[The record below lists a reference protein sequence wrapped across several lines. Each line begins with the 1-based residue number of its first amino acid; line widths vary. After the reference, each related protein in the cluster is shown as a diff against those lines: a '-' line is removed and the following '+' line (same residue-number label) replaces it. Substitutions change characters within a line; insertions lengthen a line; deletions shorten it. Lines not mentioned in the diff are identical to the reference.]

1 MVSKSL
7 YKGLRS
13 VYNPNLD
20 TRSPEISD
28 RPSFMFGQVE
38 NSLKIVVISFFCL
51 LTVVPFVTAATTDR
65 GAPLF
70 TEITSAVGIEDT
82 SERWPS
88 DGTYTLPEIM
98 GGGVALFDYDNDD
111 DLDLLQIRSLLFRG
125 STGETERRTTEIF
138 SGHQTGLF
146 WTHFRLFQ
154 QQPDGSFSEVT
165 GATGLSDAGYGQGI
179 AVGDTDNDGDLDLYV
194 TNYGADVFYRNN
206 GDGTFVNATEA
217 SGFSGGGW
225 STSAAFLDYD
235 ADSYLDLYVARYL
248 RFDPAVSCQ
257 RLSDAR
263 DYCGPQSFDGIPD
276 SLYRNNGDGTFSDV
290 TTEVGIISSD
300 KGLGVVCADFT
311 SDGWVDL
318 YVAND
323 GEANRLWVNSG
334 SGTFYD
340 EAIMRGLAFNTHGKA
355 EASMGVTVGDA
366 DRDGKLDLF
375 MTHFSRETNTL
386 YTASS
391 YGIFTDA
398 TDSSGFAGIDLP
410 FTGFGCGFFDFDHD
424 ADLDIA
430 LVNGRVMRGPDLPGA
445 SIGKFWNPY
454 AEPNLLFENNG
465 HGQFTDMGAR
475 GGKFTSQVEISRGLA
490 FGDIDRDGDLDFVVG
505 NIWGAPRVFR
515 NDAPALGTHWLSIR
529 AMTGKRDAIGAQVTV
544 VAEGAKFV
552 GLVLP
557 AYSYLSS
564 SDFKA
569 HFGLGKIEDI
579 EAIEVVWPDRSQER
593 FIIPRVDRIVTVR
606 QGEGESL
613 GSLTL
618 SK

>member
-1 MVSKSL
+1 
-7 YKGLRS
+7 
-13 VYNPNLD
+13 
-20 TRSPEISD
+20 
-28 RPSFMFGQVE
+28 MFNQVE
-38 NSLKIVVISFFCL
+38 SNLKIVVISFFCL
-51 LTVVPFVTAATTDR
+51 FAVAISATVTATDT
-65 GAPLF
+65 GEPLF
-70 TEITSAVGIEDT
+70 TEITSEVGLVDT

-98 GGGVALFDYDNDD
+98 GGGVALLDYDNDG
-111 DLDLLQIRSLLFRG
+111 DLDLLHIRSLLFREP
-125 STGETERRTTEIF
+125 TGETEKPTTEVF
-138 SGHQTGLF
+138 SGLQKELF

-154 QQPDGSFSEVT
+154 QQANGTFSDVT
-165 GATGLSDAGYGQGI
+165 DASGLIDAGYGQGV

-194 TNYGADVFYRNN
+194 TNYGPDAFYRNN
-206 GDGTFVNATEA
+206 GDGTFVNATESA
-217 SGFSGGGW
+217 GFSGGGW

-235 ADSYLDLYVARYL
+235 ADGYLDLYVARYL

-263 DYCGPQSFDGIPD
+263 DYCGPQSFEGIPD

-290 TTEVGIISSD
+290 TTDVGIVSSD

-355 EASMGVTVGDA
+355 EASMGVTVGDV
-366 DRDGKLDLF
+366 DRDGELDLF
-375 MTHFSRETNTL
+375 MTHFHRETNTL
-386 YTASS
+386 YVASP
-391 YGIFTDA
+391 YGIFSDA

-430 LVNGRVMRGPDLPGA
+430 LVNGRVMRGPVLPGA
-445 SIGKFWNPY
+445 NIGNFWNPY

-465 HGQFTDMGAR
+465 HGQFSDVGAR
-475 GGKFTSQVEISRGLA
+475 GGNFTSQIEISRGLA
-490 FGDIDRDGDLDFVVG
+490 FGDIDHDGDLDFVVG

-515 NDAPALGTHWLSIR
+515 NDAPAPGTHWLSVR
-529 AMTGKRDAIGAQVTV
+529 AMTGNRDAIGAQVTV
-544 VAEGAKFV
+544 VTAKTKFV

-569 HFGLGKIEDI
+569 HFGLGEIEKI
-579 EAIEVVWPDRSQER
+579 EAIEVVWPNGDQEQFR
-593 FIIPRVDRIVTVR
+593 VPGVDRVVTVR

-613 GSLTL
+613 GS
-618 SK
+618 

>member
-1 MVSKSL
+1 MFRQVGSTLRIVAISL
-7 YKGLRS
+7 LHLFAVAQS
-13 VYNPNLD
+13 A
-20 TRSPEISD
+20 T
-28 RPSFMFGQVE
+28 
-38 NSLKIVVISFFCL
+38 
-51 LTVVPFVTAATTDR
+51 ATTTEM
-65 GAPLF
+65 GEPLF
-70 TEITSAVGIEDT
+70 TEITAALGLEDT

-98 GGGVALFDYDNDD
+98 GGGVALLDYDNDG
-111 DLDLLQIRSLLFRG
+111 DLDLLQIRSLLFREP
-125 STGETERRTTEIF
+125 TGDARRPTTEI
-138 SGHQTGLF
+138 SNGLQKEFF

-154 QQPDGSFSEVT
+154 QQSNGTFSDVT
-165 GATGLSDAGYGQGI
+165 DASGLNDAGYGQGV

-194 TNYGADVFYRNN
+194 TNYGPDAFYRNN
-206 GDGTFVNATEA
+206 GDGTFVNATESA
-217 SGFSGGGW
+217 GFSGGGW

-235 ADSYLDLYVARYL
+235 ADGYLDLYVARYL

-263 DYCGPQSFDGIPD
+263 DYCGPQSFEGIPD
-276 SLYRNNGDGTFSDV
+276 SLYRNNGDGSFSEV
-290 TTEVGIISSD
+290 TTDVGIVSSD

-334 SGTFYD
+334 SGTFDD
-340 EAIMRGLAFNTHGKA
+340 EAIIRGLAFNTHGKA
-355 EASMGVTVGDA
+355 EASMGITVGDA
-366 DRDGKLDLF
+366 NRDGELDLF
-375 MTHFSRETNTL
+375 MTHFFRETNTL
-386 YTASS
+386 YVASS
-391 YGIFTDA
+391 FGIFSDA

-430 LVNGRVMRGPDLPGA
+430 LVNGRVMRGPVLPGA
-445 SIGKFWNPY
+445 NLGNFWNPY

-465 HGQFTDMGAR
+465 QGQFSDVGAR

-515 NDAPALGTHWLSIR
+515 NDAPAPGTHWLSVR
-529 AMTGKRDAIGAQVTV
+529 AMTGNRDAIGALVTV
-544 VAEGAKFV
+544 VAANMKFV
-552 GLVLP
+552 RLALP

-564 SDFKA
+564 SDCKA
-569 HFGLGKIEDI
+569 HFGLGDIERI
-579 EAIEVVWPDRSQER
+579 EAIEVVWPDGNQER
-593 FIIPRVDRIVTVR
+593 FSVPGVDRVITVL
-606 QGEGESL
+606 QGEGEAI
-613 GSLTL
+613 GS
-618 SK
+618 

>member
-1 MVSKSL
+1 MFVQINKILNTAGKRFTYLLVIMSCLMVESTIES
-7 YKGLRS
+7 
-13 VYNPNLD
+13 
-20 TRSPEISD
+20 
-28 RPSFMFGQVE
+28 Q
-38 NSLKIVVISFFCL
+38 
-51 LTVVPFVTAATTDR
+51 A
-65 GAPLF
+65 LF
-70 TEITSAVGIEDT
+70 TEITSEAGLADN
-82 SERWPS
+82 SEQWPS
-88 DGTYTLPEIM
+88 KGSYILPEIM
-98 GGGVALFDYDNDD
+98 GGGIALFDYDNDN

-125 STGETERRTTEIF
+125 ATDETERHTTEFF
-138 SGHQTGLF
+138 SEHQTGLF
-146 WTHFRLFQ
+146 WPHFRLFQ
-154 QQPDGSFSEVT
+154 QQADGSFSDVT
-165 GATGLSDAGYGQGI
+165 DGTGLDDAGYGQGV
-179 AVGDTDNDGDLDLYV
+179 AVGDTDNDGDLDLYI
-194 TNYGADVFYRNN
+194 TNYGPDAFYRNN
-206 GDGTFVNATEA
+206 GDGTFVNATDA
-217 SGFSGGGW
+217 AGFAGGGW

-235 ADSYLDLYVARYL
+235 ADGYLDLYVARYL

-263 DYCGPQSFDGIPD
+263 DYCGPQSFEGIPD

-290 TTEVGIISSD
+290 TAEVGIISSD

-366 DRDGKLDLF
+366 DRDGELDLF
-375 MTHFSRETNTL
+375 MTHFHRETNTL
-386 YTASS
+386 YRASS
-391 YGIFTDA
+391 YGIFSDA

-410 FTGFGCGFFDFDHD
+410 FTGFGCGLFDFDHD
-424 ADLDIA
+424 GDLDIA
-430 LVNGRVMRGPDLPGA
+430 LVNGRVMRGPVLPGA
-445 SIGKFWNPY
+445 TLGTFWNAY

-465 HGQFTDMGAR
+465 HGQFSDVSVQ
-475 GGKFTSQVEISRGLA
+475 GGRFTSQVEISRGLA

-515 NDAPALGTHWLSIR
+515 NDAPAPGTHWLSIR

-544 VAEGAKFV
+544 VTETAKFV

-569 HFGLGKIEDI
+569 HFGLGKIDNI
-579 EAIEVVWPDRSQER
+579 EALEVVWPNGDRER
-593 FIIPRVDRIVTVR
+593 FTVPGVDRVVTVR

-613 GSLTL
+613 GS
-618 SK
+618 

>member
-1 MVSKSL
+1 
-7 YKGLRS
+7 
-13 VYNPNLD
+13 
-20 TRSPEISD
+20 
-28 RPSFMFGQVE
+28 MFNQVE
-38 NSLKIVVISFFCL
+38 SNLKIVVISFFCL
-51 LTVVPFVTAATTDR
+51 FAVAISATATATDM
-65 GAPLF
+65 GEPLF
-70 TEITSAVGIEDT
+70 TEITSAVGLEDT

-98 GGGVALFDYDNDD
+98 GGGVALLDYDNDG
-111 DLDLLQIRSLLFRG
+111 DLDLLHIRSLLFREP
-125 STGETERRTTEIF
+125 TGETQKPTTEIF
-138 SGHQTGLF
+138 NGLQKELF

-154 QQPDGSFSEVT
+154 QQANGTFSDVT
-165 GATGLSDAGYGQGI
+165 DASGLIDAGYGQGV

-194 TNYGADVFYRNN
+194 TNYGPDAFYRNN
-206 GDGTFVNATEA
+206 GDGTFVNATES

-235 ADSYLDLYVARYL
+235 ADGYLDLYVARYL
-248 RFDPAVSCQ
+248 SFDPAVSCQ

-290 TTEVGIISSD
+290 TTDVGIVSSD

-355 EASMGVTVGDA
+355 EASMGVTVGDV
-366 DRDGKLDLF
+366 DRDGELDLF
-375 MTHFSRETNTL
+375 MTHFHRETNTL
-386 YTASS
+386 YVASP
-391 YGIFTDA
+391 YGIFSDA

-410 FTGFGCGFFDFDHD
+410 YTGFGCGFFDFDHD

-430 LVNGRVMRGPDLPGA
+430 LVNGRVMRGPVLPGA
-445 SIGKFWNPY
+445 NIGNFWNPY

-465 HGQFTDMGAR
+465 HGQFSDLGAR
-475 GGKFTSQVEISRGLA
+475 GGNFTSQIEISRGLA
-490 FGDIDRDGDLDFVVG
+490 FGDIDHDGDLDFVVG

-515 NDAPALGTHWLSIR
+515 NDAPAPGTHWLSVR
-529 AMTGKRDAIGAQVTV
+529 AMTGNRDAIGAQVTV
-544 VAEGAKFV
+544 VTAKTKFV

-564 SDFKA
+564 SDCKA
-569 HFGLGKIEDI
+569 HFGLGEIEKI
-579 EAIEVVWPDRSQER
+579 EAIEVVWPNGDQEQFR
-593 FIIPRVDRIVTVR
+593 VPGVDRVVTVR

-613 GSLTL
+613 GS
-618 SK
+618 

>member
-1 MVSKSL
+1 MFRQIKSIP
-7 YKGLRS
+7 RS
-13 VYNPNLD
+13 VAIGL
-20 TRSPEISD
+20 
-28 RPSFMFGQVE
+28 V
-38 NSLKIVVISFFCL
+38 CL
-51 LTVVPFVTAATTDR
+51 LTVVPFVTSGTTD
-65 GAPLF
+65 GGKPLF
-70 TEITSAVGIEDT
+70 TEITSAVGLEDA
-82 SERWPS
+82 SEQWPS

-98 GGGVALFDYDNDD
+98 GGGVALFDYDCDN
-111 DLDLLQIRSLLFRG
+111 DLDLLQIRSLLFREP
-125 STGETERRTTEIF
+125 TGETEGRAKEI
-138 SGHQTGLF
+138 SGEHWAGLF

-154 QQPDGSFSEVT
+154 QQADGSFSDVT
-165 GATGLSDAGYGQGI
+165 DGSGLNDAGYGQGVAI
-179 AVGDTDNDGDLDLYV
+179 GDTDNDGDLDLYV
-194 TNYGADVFYRNN
+194 TNYGPDTFYRNN
-206 GDGTFVNATEA
+206 GDGTFVNATDA
-217 SGFSGGGW
+217 AGFSEGGW
-225 STSAAFLDYD
+225 STSAAYLDYD
-235 ADSYLDLYVARYL
+235 ADGYLDLYVARYL

-263 DYCGPQSFDGIPD
+263 DYCGPQSFEGIPD

-290 TTEVGIISSD
+290 TAEVGIISSD
-300 KGLGVVCADFT
+300 KGLGVVCTDFT

-323 GEANRLWVNSG
+323 GEPNRLWVNSG

-355 EASMGVTVGDA
+355 EASMGVTVGDV
-366 DRDGKLDLF
+366 DRDGELDLF
-375 MTHFSRETNTL
+375 MTHFHRETNTL
-386 YTASS
+386 YVASS
-391 YGIFTDA
+391 YGMFSDA

-430 LVNGRVMRGPDLPGA
+430 LVNGRVMRGPVLPGA
-445 SIGKFWNPY
+445 NIGTFWDAY

-465 HGQFTDMGAR
+465 HGQFSDVGVR

-515 NDAPALGTHWLSIR
+515 NDAPAPGTHWLSIR
-529 AMTGKRDAIGAQVTV
+529 AMTGKRDAIGARVTV
-544 VAEGAKFV
+544 VAEGTKFV

-569 HFGLGKIEDI
+569 HFGLGEIETI
-579 EAIEVVWPDRSQER
+579 EAIEVVWPDGDRER
-593 FIIPRVDRIVTVR
+593 FSVPGVDRVVTVR

-613 GSLTL
+613 GS
-618 SK
+618 

>member
-1 MVSKSL
+1 MIRQIE
-7 YKGLRS
+7 YC
-13 VYNPNLD
+13 
-20 TRSPEISD
+20 
-28 RPSFMFGQVE
+28 Q
-38 NSLKIVVISFFCL
+38 KILVIGFFCL
-51 LTVVPFVTAATTDR
+51 FTVVAIVSAGHA
-65 GAPLF
+65 GEGKPLF
-70 TEITSAVGIEDT
+70 TEITSAVGLEDT

-111 DLDLLQIRSLLFRG
+111 DLDLLHIRSLLFRG
-125 STGETERRTTEIF
+125 PTGETAQRSTTIS
-138 SGHQTGLF
+138 SGHRTGLF

-154 QQPDGSFSEVT
+154 QQADGAFLDVT
-165 GATGLSDAGYGQGI
+165 DATGLNDAGYGQGI

-194 TNYGADVFYRNN
+194 TNYGPDAFYRNN
-206 GDGTFVNATEA
+206 GDGTFVNATKSA
-217 SGFSGGGW
+217 GFSGGGW

-235 ADSYLDLYVARYL
+235 ADGNLDLYVTRYL
-248 RFDPAVSCQ
+248 DFDPALSCQ

-263 DYCGPQSFDGIPD
+263 DYCGPQSFEGIPD
-276 SLYRNNGDGTFSDV
+276 SLYRNNGDGRFSDV
-290 TTEVGIISSD
+290 TTEVEIISSG

-366 DRDGKLDLF
+366 DRDGELDLF

-398 TDSSGFAGIDLP
+398 TDGSGFAGIDLP

-430 LVNGRVMRGPDLPGA
+430 LVNGRVMRGPVLPGA
-445 SIGKFWNPY
+445 NIGKFWGPY

-465 HGQFTDMGAR
+465 HGQFSDVGAR
-475 GGKFTSQVEISRGLA
+475 GGKFTSQIEISRGLA

-515 NDAPALGTHWLSIR
+515 NDAPASDAHWLSIR

-544 VAEGAKFV
+544 VTEETKFV

-569 HFGLGKIEDI
+569 HFGLGEIEKI
-579 EAIEVVWPDRSQER
+579 EAIEVVWPDGGQER
-593 FIIPRVDRIVTVR
+593 FRIPGVDRVATVR

-613 GSLTL
+613 ESLTL
-618 SK
+618 SN

>member
-1 MVSKSL
+1 
-7 YKGLRS
+7 
-13 VYNPNLD
+13 
-20 TRSPEISD
+20 
-28 RPSFMFGQVE
+28 MFGQIE
-38 NSLKIVVISFFCL
+38 NPRRIVIIGCFCL
-51 LTVVPFVTAATTDR
+51 LAVVPLITDGATAE
-65 GAPLF
+65 GKPLF
-70 TEITSAVGIEDT
+70 TEITSAVGLDDS
-82 SERWPS
+82 SERWPPE
-88 DGTYTLPEIM
+88 GTYTLPEIM

-111 DLDLLQIRSLLFRG
+111 DLDLLQIRSLLFREP
-125 STGETERRTTEIF
+125 TGETDRRS
-138 SGHQTGLF
+138 SGISSGRLPGLI
-146 WTHFRLFQ
+146 WRRFRLFQ
-154 QQPDGSFSEVT
+154 QQPNGSFLDVT
-165 GATGLSDAGYGQGI
+165 DASGLNDAGYGQGI
-179 AVGDTDNDGDLDLYV
+179 AVGDTDNDGDLDLYSLQTMALILSIV
-194 TNYGADVFYRNN
+194 TTATVPSSMQRKHPGFREEVGAHRRRFWTTTRM
-206 GDGTFVNATEA
+206 AILI
-217 SGFSGGGW
+217 
-225 STSAAFLDYD
+225 STWRAIFALI
-235 ADSYLDLYVARYL
+235 
-248 RFDPAVSCQ
+248 PAVSCQ

-263 DYCGPQSFDGIPD
+263 DYCGPQSFEGIPD

-290 TTEVGIISSD
+290 TAEVGIVSSD

-311 SDGWVDL
+311 SDGWVDI

-366 DRDGKLDLF
+366 DHDGDLDLF
-375 MTHFSRETNTL
+375 MTHFTRETNTL

-398 TDSSGFAGIDLP
+398 TDSSGFAGVDLP

-424 ADLDIA
+424 TDLDIA
-430 LVNGRVMRGPDLPGA
+430 LVNGRVMRGPILPGA
-445 SIGKFWNPY
+445 RIGTFWNPY

-465 HGQFTDMGAR
+465 HGQFSDVGAR
-475 GGKFTSQVEISRGLA
+475 GGTFTSQVEISRGLA

-515 NDAPALGTHWLSIR
+515 NDAPAPGSHWLAIR

-544 VAEGAKFV
+544 VTAEEKFV
-552 GLVLP
+552 GLILP

-569 HFGLGKIEDI
+569 HFGLGKIESI
-579 EAIEVVWPDRSQER
+579 VAVEIVWPNGNRER
-593 FIIPRVDRIVTVR
+593 FTGSGVDRILTVH

-613 GSLTL
+613 GSVDI
-618 SK
+618 SSPPGD

>member
-1 MVSKSL
+1 
-7 YKGLRS
+7 
-13 VYNPNLD
+13 
-20 TRSPEISD
+20 
-28 RPSFMFGQVE
+28 MFKQVE
-38 NSLKIVVISFFCL
+38 STLKIAVICLFCL
-51 LTVVPFVTAATTDR
+51 GAAASSVTATTADM
-65 GAPLF
+65 GKPLF
-70 TEITSAVGIEDT
+70 TEITSAVGLENT
-82 SERWPS
+82 SEHWPS
-88 DGTYTLPEIM
+88 EGTYTLPEIM
-98 GGGVALFDYDNDD
+98 GGGVALLDYDNDD
-111 DLDLLQIRSLLFRG
+111 DLDLIHIRSLLFREP
-125 STGETERRTTEIF
+125 TGETEKSTTEIF
-138 SGHQTGLF
+138 NGLQKELF

-154 QQPDGSFSEVT
+154 QQANGTFSDVT
-165 GATGLSDAGYGQGI
+165 DASGLNDAGYGQGL

-194 TNYGADVFYRNN
+194 TNYGTDAFYRNN
-206 GDGTFVNATEA
+206 GDGTFVNATESA
-217 SGFSGGGW
+217 GFSAGGW

-235 ADSYLDLYVARYL
+235 ADGYLDLYVARYL
-248 RFDPAVSCQ
+248 RFDPAISCQ

-290 TTEVGIISSD
+290 TTDVGIVSSD

-311 SDGWVDL
+311 ADGWADL

-355 EASMGVTVGDA
+355 EASMGVTVGDV
-366 DRDGKLDLF
+366 DRDGELDLF
-375 MTHFSRETNTL
+375 MTHFHRETNTL
-386 YTASS
+386 YVASP
-391 YGIFTDA
+391 YGIFSDA

-410 FTGFGCGFFDFDHD
+410 FTGFGCGLFDFDHD

-430 LVNGRVMRGPDLPGA
+430 LVNGRVMRGPVLPGA
-445 SIGKFWNPY
+445 NIGNFWNPY

-465 HGQFTDMGAR
+465 HGQFSDVGAR
-475 GGKFTSQVEISRGLA
+475 GGNFTSQVEISRGLA
-490 FGDIDRDGDLDFVVG
+490 FGDIDHDGDLDFVVG

-515 NDAPALGTHWLSIR
+515 NDAPAPGTHWLSIR

-544 VAEGAKFV
+544 VAEGAKFI

-564 SDFKA
+564 CDFKA
-569 HFGLGKIEDI
+569 HFGLGEIENI
-579 EAIEVVWPDRSQER
+579 EAIEIVWPDGGRER
-593 FIIPRVDRIVTVR
+593 FRVPGVDRAVTVR

-613 GSLTL
+613 GS
-618 SK
+618 

>member
-1 MVSKSL
+1 MIVQIDRILNIAGKSFIYL
-7 YKGLRS
+7 LVTMS
-13 VYNPNLD
+13 CLMAES
-20 TRSPEISD
+20 TIES
-28 RPSFMFGQVE
+28 QV
-38 NSLKIVVISFFCL
+38 
-51 LTVVPFVTAATTDR
+51 
-65 GAPLF
+65 LF
-70 TEITSAVGIEDT
+70 TEITSEVGLADT
-82 SERWPS
+82 SERWPPE
-88 DGTYTLPEIM
+88 GTYILPEIM
-98 GGGVALFDYDNDD
+98 GGGVALFDYDNDN
-111 DLDLLQIRSLLFRG
+111 DLDLLQIRSLLFREATDE
-125 STGETERRTTEIF
+125 TGRHTTEAF
-138 SGHQTGLF
+138 SEHQTGLF

-154 QQPDGSFSEVT
+154 QQTDGSFSDVT
-165 GATGLSDAGYGQGI
+165 DGTGLDDAGYGQGV
-179 AVGDTDNDGDLDLYV
+179 AVGDIDNDGDLDLYV
-194 TNYGADVFYRNN
+194 TNYGPDAFYRNN
-206 GDGTFVNATEA
+206 GDGTFVNATESA
-217 SGFSGGGW
+217 GFSGGGW

-235 ADSYLDLYVARYL
+235 ADGYLDLYVARYL

-263 DYCGPQSFDGIPD
+263 DYCGPQSFEGIPD

-290 TTEVGIISSD
+290 TTKVGIISSD

-334 SGTFYD
+334 SGAFYD

-355 EASMGVTVGDA
+355 EASMGVTVGDV

-375 MTHFSRETNTL
+375 MTHFHRETNTL
-386 YTASS
+386 YVASP
-391 YGIFTDA
+391 YGIFSDA

-410 FTGFGCGFFDFDHD
+410 FTGFGCGLFDFDHD

-430 LVNGRVMRGPDLPGA
+430 LVNGRVMRGPVLPGA
-445 SIGKFWNPY
+445 AIGAFWNPY

-465 HGQFTDMGAR
+465 HGQFSDVGAR
-475 GGKFTSQVEISRGLA
+475 GGNFTSQVEISRGLA

-515 NDAPALGTHWLSIR
+515 NDAPLPGTHWLSIR

-544 VAEGAKFV
+544 VAEGAKFMA
-552 GLVLP
+552 LVLP

-564 SDFKA
+564 CDFKA
-569 HFGLGKIEDI
+569 HFGLGEIEKV
-579 EAIEVVWPDRSQER
+579 EAIEVVWPNGDRER
-593 FIIPRVDRIVTVR
+593 FSVPGVDRGVTVR

-613 GSLTL
+613 GS
-618 SK
+618 

>member
-1 MVSKSL
+1 
-7 YKGLRS
+7 
-13 VYNPNLD
+13 
-20 TRSPEISD
+20 
-28 RPSFMFGQVE
+28 MFGQIE
-38 NSLKIVVISFFCL
+38 NPRRIVVIGCFCL
-51 LTVVPFVTAATTDR
+51 LTVVPLIADGATDE
-65 GAPLF
+65 GKPLF
-70 TEITSAVGIEDT
+70 TEITSAVGLDDS

-88 DGTYTLPEIM
+88 EGTYTLPEIM

-111 DLDLLQIRSLLFRG
+111 DLDLLQIRSLLFREP
-125 STGETERRTTEIF
+125 TGETERRSAGTS
-138 SGHQTGLF
+138 SGRLPGLI
-146 WTHFRLFQ
+146 WRRFRLFQ
-154 QQPDGSFSEVT
+154 QQPNGSFLDVT
-165 GATGLSDAGYGQGI
+165 DASGLNDAGYGQGI
-179 AVGDTDNDGDLDLYV
+179 AVGDTDNDGDLDLFI
-194 TNYGADVFYRNN
+194 TNYGADSFYRNN
-206 GDGTFVNATEA
+206 GDGGFVNATKA

-235 ADSYLDLYVARYL
+235 ADGNLDLYVARYL

-263 DYCGPQSFDGIPD
+263 DYCGPQSFEGIPD

-290 TTEVGIISSD
+290 TAEVGIVSSD

-311 SDGWVDL
+311 SDGRVDI

-366 DRDGKLDLF
+366 DRDGDLDLF
-375 MTHFSRETNTL
+375 MTHFTRETNTL

-430 LVNGRVMRGPDLPGA
+430 LVNGRVMRGPILTGA
-445 SIGKFWNPY
+445 RIGTFWNPY

-465 HGQFTDMGAR
+465 HGQFTEVGAR
-475 GGKFTSQVEISRGLA
+475 GGNFTSQVEISRGLA

-515 NDAPALGTHWLSIR
+515 NDAPAPGSHWLAIR

-544 VAEGAKFV
+544 VTAEEKFV
-552 GLVLP
+552 GLILP

-569 HFGLGKIEDI
+569 HFGLGKIESI
-579 EAIEVVWPDRSQER
+579 EAVEIVWPNGNRER
-593 FIIPRVDRIVTVR
+593 FTGSGVDRILTVH

-613 GSLTL
+613 GSVDI
-618 SK
+618 SSPPGD